1 MTCEN
6 QRLAFQR
13 QNQKALRADTYKN
26 LQEAVAECQQER
38 PAPPDSLYNNENEN
52 RVGRYILASSY
63 QCSPRWYNAKFQDAM
78 AIVRKYHKPDL
89 FITMTCNPKWSEIVS
104 ELGPGQTPQDRPD
117 LVARVFKQKKD
128 QLIKYLTKNGIFGRS
143 IAHLWVIEFQKRG
156 LPHAHILIVLADE
169 DRPKTP
175 DQVDQIVTAEL
186 PPSPLEPG
194 ISEEEKIRR
203 QPLWDIVLKHMIHGP
218 CGELN
223 PQSPCMENGKCTK
236 GFPKPFQF
244 SSIVDEETSYPIYRR
259 RSPEQGGQTAKK
271 GNLTID
277 NRWVVPYSPF
287 LCLCFDCHTNVEIC
301 ISPLA
306 AKYLYKYVTKGPDR
320 AMVSAEVEDG
330 AQAPRDEI
338 RDYEDMRSVGSS
350 EACWKLLAFPIA
362 ENKPPV
368 QVLRLHLENQQHVV
382 FVGGEEE
389 AVVEQGRVTELTAFF
404 EFNAQEKESKGP
416 EFNPAAMPL
425 YVDMPQHYTFREKGW
440 HIWQRGSSIGR
451 VHTVNPL
458 AGDVF
463 YLRMLLH
470 HDHCRGKTSFQDMM
484 TFEGRVCESYQA
496 VCREIGLLSDD
507 QEWAL
512 VLTEAAVT
520 KLCSQIRELYVV
532 ILRFCFPAD
541 PKKLFDDFWAD
552 WTDDFKQMGD
562 RRGLNFT
569 EDQLKT
575 MVRLDIQ
582 VRLQSHE
589 NDLPDFGLPPMT
601 DEEKASVEGLVNT
614 EAAVIREEMDYDV
627 NELAANVETTIP
639 KFTEEQSEIF
649 DTIMRAVQQQES
661 LQVFIS
667 ARGGCGKSFLLNA
680 ILDAVRS
687 LEAGGCLALATATT
701 GIAAQLLHMGRTFHS
716 RLKAPFTPSEDSTLN
731 IPAQSVLADL
741 VRRSRLI
748 VIDEATMLDRLLLE
762 AMDRTLRDLMNK
774 PDTPFGGKIIILAG
788 DFRQCLP
795 VIPGANRAQIVQR
808 CINFSH
814 LWSQFQV
821 FSLTVNMRV
830 RASGDP
836 QLEDFDSWTVG
847 IGDGTA
853 NDANGL
859 VAIPENMHFDIKPNT
874 NEDMK
879 VEDRCMKEFCEM
891 VFPNLPA
898 NVTSD
903 GWLDGRSLLAPTN
916 KEVDTINDLM
926 ESKMPGTAFK
936 LSSSDTLEDYR
947 DVMRFNTEYLNSLCP
962 NGFPRHLL
970 TLKPGIPLMLLRN
983 ISPKEGLCNGTKL
996 IFQQILNNKLLVC
1009 KLAGSGKTVLIPRI
1023 KFISNP
1029 GSYPFDWARRQF
1041 PVRIAFAT
1049 TINKSQGQTLKQ
1061 TGVWLRSPV
1070 FSHGQLYVATSRVG
1084 NPHALRFAV
1093 KKQPEHQQG
1102 LTTNEVYHE
1111 VLLPQH

>member
-1 MTCEN
+1 
-6 QRLAFQR
+6 
-13 QNQKALRADTYKN
+13 
-26 LQEAVAECQQER
+26 
-38 PAPPDSLYNNENEN
+38 
-52 RVGRYILASSY
+52 
-63 QCSPRWYNAKFQDAM
+63 
-78 AIVRKYHKPDL
+78 
-89 FITMTCNPKWSEIVS
+89 
-104 ELGPGQTPQDRPD
+104 
-117 LVARVFKQKKD
+117 
-128 QLIKYLTKNGIFGRS
+128 
-143 IAHLWVIEFQKRG
+143 
-156 LPHAHILIVLADE
+156 
-169 DRPKTP
+169 
-175 DQVDQIVTAEL
+175 
-186 PPSPLEPG
+186 
-194 ISEEEKIRR
+194 
-203 QPLWDIVLKHMIHGP
+203 
-218 CGELN
+218 
-223 PQSPCMENGKCTK
+223 
-236 GFPKPFQF
+236 
-244 SSIVDEETSYPIYRR
+244 
-259 RSPEQGGQTAKK
+259 
-271 GNLTID
+271 
-277 NRWVVPYSPF
+277 
-287 LCLCFDCHTNVEIC
+287 
-301 ISPLA
+301 
-306 AKYLYKYVTKGPDR
+306 
-320 AMVSAEVEDG
+320 
-330 AQAPRDEI
+330 
-338 RDYEDMRSVGSS
+338 MRSVGSS

-368 QVLRLHLENQQHVV
+368 QVLRLHLENQQLVV

-404 EFNAQEKESKGP
+404 EFNAQEKESKGQ

-440 HIWQRGSSIGR
+440 HIRRRGSSIGR

-1029 GSYPFDWARRQF
+1029 GSYPFDWARQQF